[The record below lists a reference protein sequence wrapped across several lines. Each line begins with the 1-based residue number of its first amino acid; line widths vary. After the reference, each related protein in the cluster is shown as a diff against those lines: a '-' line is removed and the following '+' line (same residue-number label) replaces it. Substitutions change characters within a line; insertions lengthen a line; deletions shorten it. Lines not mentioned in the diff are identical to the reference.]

1 MKAAV
6 SHRYGGPDVVS
17 IADVP
22 TPAVGDQE
30 VLIRVHATTVT
41 TGDWRAR
48 SLQMP
53 AGFGLLGRLV
63 FGVTKPRQPILG
75 TELAGEI
82 TAIGANVRSFAVGDR
97 VFAFPGA
104 KMGCHVE
111 YKCVRED
118 GPIVK
123 LPSALTYAQAAAL
136 SFGGITALH
145 FCRRGKLQVGERMLV
160 NGASGNVGSA
170 MVQIAK
176 AQGAHVTGV
185 CSGKNV
191 ALVESLGAERAID
204 YAKEDFAAGAE
215 RYDVVVDVAGTA
227 PWSRSKRV
235 LTDKGRLF
243 SVLGS
248 FSELLRSFGNRRI
261 IAGPAG
267 ESVEDL
273 RALAALADG
282 GKLVPVIG
290 ATFPLDRIV
299 DAHREVDSGHK
310 RGSVVVT
317 I

>member
-6 SHRYGGPDVVS
+6 YHRYGGPEVVS

-22 TPAVGDQE
+22 TPAVGDRE